1 MLLIIQQKLII
12 CNNVYSN
19 LLIYIFKNVISR
31 KRELRQYED
40 GEEIWSKFQ
49 NQRSKVSLSRYMDM
63 QVLLKQ
69 H

>member
-1 MLLIIQQKLII
+1 MLLFIQQKLIV

-19 LLIYIFKNVISR
+19 LLTYIFKNVISR

-49 NQRSKVSLSRYMDM
+49 NQRSKVSLSRYTDM